1 MKEQPEHSLLLKWL
15 TLTGFIFFTII
26 VAWNE
31 GVILLLYT
39 VDKSHISMAITLIY
53 LLVTLHC
60 ARRIYIISSE
70 TNLSRKIEKIIRN
83 ENKININIS
92 DDQVLINSK
101 TLLPQCLMAE
111 YIRDLCFRN
120 SKISQSEDN
129 GSSSDLN
136 DVYNSRLKGPQ
147 EIGWFVSD
155 MMLKLGLLGTIIGF
169 IFMLGSVA
177 NIADFDV
184 SNMQKVLRHMS
195 DGMGTALYTTLVGL
209 VCSVLSAMQYH
220 MIDRHADELIELT
233 RHMTQVHVIPK
244 INNGSIGI
252 NTFFNTKLLIFVISD
267 RIFSIGAKLFL

>member
-15 TLTGFIFFTII
+15 ILTGFIFFTII

-83 ENKININIS
+83 ENKINININ

-101 TLLPQCLMAE
+101 IQLPQCLMAE

-120 SKISQSEDN
+120 SKISESEDN

-184 SNMQKVLRHMS
+184 SNMQKILRHMS

-244 INNGSIGI
+244 INN
-252 NTFFNTKLLIFVISD
+252 N
-267 RIFSIGAKLFL
+267 

>member
-15 TLTGFIFFTII
+15 ILTGFIFFTII
-26 VAWNE
+26 AAWNE

-53 LLVTLHC
+53 LIVTLHC
-60 ARRIYIISSE
+60 ARRIYTISSE

-83 ENKININIS
+83 ENKINININ

-101 TLLPQCLMAE
+101 TPLPQCLMAE

-120 SKISQSEDN
+120 SKISESEDN

-184 SNMQKVLRHMS
+184 SNMQKILRHMS

-244 INNGSIGI
+244 INN
-252 NTFFNTKLLIFVISD
+252 N
-267 RIFSIGAKLFL
+267 